1 MKLVAVLVVVV
12 QHHVAE
18 LARHFVVVVK
28 VVEPEKQLNV
38 VVHLVVKLA
47 EHVEHVE
54 HVDIEDKNLIQK
66 SIPKTNSKKNNK

>member
-1 MKLVAVLVVVV
+1 MKLVAVLVVV
-12 QHHVAE
+12 QHQVAELAE

-28 VVEPEKQLNV
+28 VVEPEKQLLV

-47 EHVEHVE
+47 ELAELVEHVE

-66 SIPKTNSKKNNK
+66 SIPKKII